1 MAKVIAPNKQYTGL
15 SATVMFVNGV
25 GETDNENLLQ
35 WFEEKGY
42 TIEPTEEDEAKAAA
56 LAAEIEKKE
65 AAKRLKALRKKAE
78 ELGIEGV
85 ADKDADTLTAE
96 ITAAEQK

>member
-1 MAKVIAPNKQYTGL
+1 MAKVIAPNDQYTGL
-15 SATVMFVNGV
+15 SASVMFVNGV
-25 GETDNENLLQ
+25 GETNDEHLLR

-42 TIEPTEEDEAKAAA
+42 TVEPTEEDEAKAAA
-56 LAAEIEKKE
+56 KAAEAEKKE

-85 ADKDADTLTAE
+85 ADKDADTLAAE
-96 ITAAEQK
+96 IAAAEQE